1 MSFYLAS
8 CETAPGKG
16 HEDAHKLLAKLYF
29 AVAGTPM
36 PPLCT
41 EDRGKP
47 HWEDGPWHLS
57 ISHTR
62 RRAFCLLADC
72 PVGLDAEPLDRKVSA
87 SLAEKV
93 LSPEEQTLW
102 ADSEN
107 DPEVFLTLWTLKE
120 ATVKYTGE
128 GLRGYP
134 NNLNFRLD
142 PPMLVGSDL
151 HFHVLQA
158 EDHVISLCASDPIE
172 NISWVL

>member
-8 CETAPGKG
+8 CETTPGKG
-16 HEDAHKLLAKLYF
+16 HEAAHKLLGKLYY
-29 AVAGTPM
+29 AVTDTPM

-62 RRAFCLLADC
+62 SRAFCLLADC

-87 SLAEKV
+87 GLPEKV
-93 LSPEEQTLW
+93 LSPEEHLLW
-102 ADSEN
+102 LHSGN
-107 DPEVFLTLWTLKE
+107 DPKVFLTLWTLKE
-120 ATVKYTGE
+120 ATVKFTGD

-134 NNLNFRLD
+134 TNLSFRLD

-158 EDHVISLCASDPIE
+158 EGHVISLCASDPIE